1 VTYNMKKQVLQFAAA
16 LGIFIVATAMLLF
29 LPSFSVM
36 YLPVCLAL
44 FTALN
49 LSSGRWQNVLLLVVS
64 FIAVTILSGSLIFS
78 LLCVLLPFVFS
89 AVSVFFYRKSSPEKS
104 LTLVY
109 GLANALFLAG
119 MIFFAKDELGGLDGF
134 FAQMTDIFN
143 QNLDLFI
150 QQGLIDL
157 SLKDAYL
164 AQLELILQQLKLMA
178 PSMLFVFSAVS
189 GYITIWIAWLFSKL
203 LKAAFILKPTFSRLK
218 CNTVTSGMTILV
230 CLLSIFI
237 KDGIFGVALDNA
249 FAIFSFLL
257 CACTA
262 SLADYW
268 LKTKNWATIV
278 RAIIVLFLLSNY
290 SGSIISLLMCM
301 IAITDARADF
311 RRIDQE
317 EI

>member
-1 VTYNMKKQVLQFAAA
+1 
-16 LGIFIVATAMLLF
+16 
-29 LPSFSVM
+29 
-36 YLPVCLAL
+36 
-44 FTALN
+44 
-49 LSSGRWQNVLLLVVS
+49 
-64 FIAVTILSGSLIFS
+64 
-78 LLCVLLPFVFS
+78 
-89 AVSVFFYRKSSPEKS
+89 
-104 LTLVY
+104 
-109 GLANALFLAG
+109 
-119 MIFFAKDELGGLDGF
+119 
-134 FAQMTDIFN
+134 MTDIFN

-150 QQGLIDL
+150 QQGIIDL

-164 AQLELILQQLKLMA
+164 AQLELILQQLKHMV

-189 GYITIWIAWLFSKL
+189 GYITIWIVWLFSKL
-203 LKAAFILKPTFSRLK
+203 LKAAFILKPTFSRFK
-218 CNTVTSGMTILV
+218 CNTVTSGMTIII

-237 KDGIFGVALDNA
+237 RDGVFGVALDNA